1 MCGVCGS
8 VSGITR
14 RLSKIK
20 DKRFSSRNPNCADFP
35 TALRDFYELP
45 DHGEAREDSTI
56 EVLGEQTEEEST
68 REALHYVT
76 LRKST
81 GSLDRLP
88 SLHRS
93 STPWPTDQI
102 QWVWSV
108 KVSVY
113 ILYLFCRAHADHN
126 RQPRKRMG
134 RPSHRWQFRDGLLLN
149 DRITESLRKEGRNWA
164 IRIERLTAGSEIGQ
178 GIPVL
183 LLTAQQHRQH

>member
-8 VSGITR
+8 VSGITT

-20 DKRFSSRNPNCADFP
+20 DKGCSSRNPNCADFP

-45 DHGEAREDSTI
+45 DHGEAREDATI

-68 REALHYVT
+68 REALHDVT

-93 STPWPTDQI
+93 SAPWPTEKI
-102 QWVWSV
+102 QCVWSV

-113 ILYLFCRAHADHN
+113 ILYLFCREHADHN

-134 RPSHRWQFRDGLLLN
+134 RPSHRWKFRDGLLLN

-164 IRIERLTAGSEIGQ
+164 IRIECLTTGGEIGQ
-178 GIPVL
+178 RIAL
-183 LLTAQQHRQH
+183 L